1 MCNKAVYN
9 DSHALE
15 FVPDC
20 CMTQEMRDKIVNTHF
35 SAIEFIPECYKTQKM
50 CVKAFNESSLAF
62 LLYS

>member
-1 MCNKAVYN
+1 MCNKAVDN

-35 SAIEFIPECYKTQKM
+35 SAIEFIPEYYKT
-50 CVKAFNESSLAF
+50 
-62 LLYS
+62 